1 MKLTSAAAGPQR
13 PHPAPYSLNDI
24 GEINAE
30 NLKQHVYMLAG
41 EIGERNIKRPEGLIN
56 AAHYISRQWQAMG
69 YQIHT
74 QGYHAHDIPCA
85 NLEITQRGISNPER
99 VIVVAA
105 HYDTIGGC
113 PGANDNGSGLAVMIE
128 MARAMRT
135 LRLESTVRFVAL
147 VNEEPPFFG
156 TEHMG
161 SWIYAHQASRRGDD
175 IQLAVILDTLGYYN
189 HQPSSQLYPPLFG
202 MAYPDRGDFVA
213 FISNLRASRKASHF
227 ASAFGRSQKLPYQK
241 VVAPQ
246 IIPGMNWNA
255 QTPFSLH
262 NYSSVMVT
270 DTGPYRY
277 PFYHSAKDTPEKL
290 SYDQMALIAQGLVKA
305 VATVADEILLT
316 RQQYR

>member
-1 MKLTSAAAGPQR
+1 MRVFSAAAD
-13 PHPAPYSLNDI
+13 PHATPPPAASSHTHLA
-24 GEINAE
+24 EINEE
-30 NLKQHVYMLAG
+30 NLKQHIYMLAG

-69 YQIHT
+69 YPIHT
-74 QGYHAHDIPCA
+74 QGYYAHDIPCA
-85 NLEITQRGISNPER
+85 NLEITQRGIGNPDR

-128 MARAMRT
+128 MARVVRA
-135 LRLESTVRFVAL
+135 LRLTSTVRFVAL

-161 SWIYAHQASRRGDD
+161 SWIYAHHASKRGDD

-189 HQPSSQLYPPLFG
+189 HQPGSQLYPPLFG
-202 MAYPDRGDFVA
+202 MAYPDKGDFVA
-213 FISNLRASRKASHF
+213 FVSNLRSSRKASRF
-227 ASAFGRSQKLPYQK
+227 ASAFGQTKHLPYQK
-241 VVAPQ
+241 VIAPQ

-262 NYSSVMVT
+262 GYRAVMVT

-290 SYDQMALIAQGLVKA
+290 DYSHLALITQGLVDA
-305 VATVADEILLT
+305 VATLANE
-316 RQQYR
+316 